1 MTCIPDRIGGD
12 DPNPMTDQRPDPD
25 ELLERLKAEEVSA
38 QRGKLKIFFGASA
51 GVGKTYAMLSAARQ
65 QAEQRADI
73 VIGVV
78 ETHGRK
84 ETEAL
89 LDGLERLPLKT
100 LTYRG
105 RVLKEFDIDG
115 ALARQPTLILVDEL
129 AHSNAPGS
137 RHPKRWQDVEEL
149 LAAGIDVYSTINV
162 QHLETLNDV
171 VGGITGVRVW
181 ETVPDQVFD
190 AADEVVLVDLS
201 PEELL
206 QRLQEGKVYLPHQ
219 AERAIQNFFRKGNL
233 IALRELALRRTADR
247 VDRQMLQYRRD
258 QSVAAVWQT
267 GESLLACIGPGEG
280 ADRIVRS
287 AARLAT
293 RLDVPWHALY
303 IDTPAMQRLSRHQR
317 QRILKSIKLAQDMGA
332 ETATLSGSDPVAT
345 VIAYARDHN
354 LFRVVVGRD
363 RVRAWRPWYR
373 SFADRIGK
381 QAPDLEVIQVARDEP
396 HAGKPVDVHTDE
408 SWLARLKA
416 PWQSYAM
423 GAVICGIAA
432 VLAAPLHSVFELA
445 NIAMLFLLA
454 VVVVAVRY
462 GLGPSVMAAF
472 INVAAFDFLH
482 VSPRLSFSVS
492 DVQYLLTFAVMLGVG
507 LVIATLTTGAKYQAR
522 VASLREQRVRAL
534 YELSRDL
541 SGALMPEQIAAISQ
555 RFADTEFGARSAVLL
570 TDTGHRLGEPIHTPE
585 GGLAVDIGVAQWALD
600 HEAEAGVG
608 TDTLPG
614 SPIRYLP
621 LKAPMRSR
629 GVLALE
635 LRDPSRLMIP
645 EQGRLLDTF
654 ARLIAIALERI
665 HYVEVAQT
673 TTVQV
678 ESERLRNSLLS
689 AISHDLRTPLAALV
703 GLVDSLS
710 MTQPPP
716 TGEQVKIAAAV
727 REEALRMNALV
738 NNLLDMAR
746 LQSGAIKLNRQ
757 WQPLEEI
764 VGSALKSAAGTMAGH
779 PVRIALPEDLPLLEF
794 DAVLIE
800 RVLSNLL
807 ENAAKFTPVGSTV
820 GIGAAPGDRET
831 VNIWVEDDGPGLPL
845 GKEEAIFKK
854 FERGQKESAMPG
866 VGLGLAISRAIVVAH
881 SGRMWAENR
890 SDGGARFSFSLPRG
904 QPPVVDTREDDPVN
918 DEGQR

>member
-1 MTCIPDRIGGD
+1 M
-12 DPNPMTDQRPDPD
+12 
-25 ELLERLKAEEVSA
+25 
-38 QRGKLKIFFGASA
+38 
-51 GVGKTYAMLSAARQ
+51 
-65 QAEQRADI
+65 
-73 VIGVV
+73 
-78 ETHGRK
+78 
-84 ETEAL
+84 
-89 LDGLERLPLKT
+89 
-100 LTYRG
+100 
-105 RVLKEFDIDG
+105 
-115 ALARQPTLILVDEL
+115 ARQPALILVDEL
-129 AHSNAPGS
+129 AHSNVPGS

-149 LAAGIDVYSTINV
+149 LAAGIDVWSTINV

-201 PEELL
+201 PDELL
-206 QRLQEGKVYLPHQ
+206 QRLKEGKVYLPHQ

-247 VDRQMLQYRRD
+247 VDSQMLQYRRD
-258 QSVAAVWQT
+258 QSVAPVWQT

-287 AARLAT
+287 AARMAA

-303 IDTPAMQRLSRHQR
+303 IDTPALQRLSRRQR

-332 ETATLSGSDPVAT
+332 ETATLSGSDPVET

-354 LFRVVVGRD
+354 LFRVIVGRD
-363 RVRAWRPWYR
+363 HVRAWRPWYR

-396 HAGKPVDVHTDE
+396 HAGKPADERTDE

-423 GAVICGIAA
+423 SAVICGLAA
-432 VLAAPLHSVFELA
+432 ALAAPLHSVLELA

-454 VVVVAVRY
+454 VVVVSVRY
-462 GLGPSVMAAF
+462 GFGPSVMASF
-472 INVAAFDFLH
+472 LNVAAFDFLH
-482 VSPRLSFSVS
+482 VSPRFSFSVS
-492 DVQYLLTFAVMLGVG
+492 DVQYLLTFAVMLAVG
-507 LVIATLTTGAKYQAR
+507 LITATLTTGAKYQAR

-534 YELSRDL
+534 YEMSRDL

-555 RFADTEFGARSAVLL
+555 RFAESEFGAKSAVLL
-570 TDTGHRLGEPIHTPE
+570 ADANQRLGEPIHTPD
-585 GGLAVDIGVAQWALD
+585 GGLAVDVGIAQWALD
-600 HEAEAGVG
+600 HGAEAGSG

-614 SPIRYLP
+614 SAIRYVP
-621 LKAPMRSR
+621 LKAPMRAR

-635 LRDPSRLMIP
+635 LRNPSRLMIP

-654 ARLIAIALERI
+654 ARLIAIATERI
-665 HYVEVAQT
+665 HYVDVAQT
-673 TTVQV
+673 TIVQM

-703 GLVDSLS
+703 GLADSMS

-716 TGEQVKIAAAV
+716 TGQQAELAASM

-738 NNLLDMAR
+738 NNLLDMAS
-746 LQSGAIKLNRQ
+746 LQSGAVKLNRQ
-757 WQPLEEI
+757 WQPLEEV
-764 VGSALKSAAGTMAGH
+764 VGSALKSVASSIVDH
-779 PVRIALPEDLPLLEF
+779 RVEIDLPEDLPLLEL

-807 ENAAKFTPVGSTV
+807 ENAAKYTPSGSTI
-820 GIGAAPGDRET
+820 GIGAAPGDRDDID
-831 VNIWVEDDGPGLPL
+831 IWVEDDGPGLPP
-845 GKEEAIFKK
+845 GKESEIFKK
-854 FERGQKESAMPG
+854 FERGQKESATPG
-866 VGLGLAISRAIVVAH
+866 VGLGLAICRAIVEAH
-881 SGRMWAENR
+881 GGTMRAENR
-890 SDGGARFSFSLPRG
+890 RDGGARFAFSLPRG
-904 QPPVVDTREDDPVN
+904 NPPVVDVADECPVN
-918 DEGQR
+918 EEIHR